1 MTDDELGDELVRVQR
16 ALSVVHD
23 PLAMLQSIF
32 ALAPFALQVYRADG
46 RSLFVNRAFLE
57 LYGTEPPPE
66 YNLLKDEVVAKA
78 GITSL
83 VQRAFAGETVH
94 VPAMW
99 YDPGDLEH
107 VDVASKRVGQ
117 EVWMLPLLDADG
129 RVGHIAIVA
138 KDVTAEMHAKDAA
151 RRESD
156 LRATAERARERVS
169 RLQQVTSGLA
179 RASTPQDVARVILE
193 EGVPALGARRCTL
206 HVVTS
211 DAQLELL
218 ASVGYADADTALM
231 KTMSMASSSP
241 SREAVLTGE
250 PQWLRSG
257 ADIEA
262 RHPERFAQ
270 VRHLEVSNLACL
282 PLATGGA
289 PIGVLSI
296 EFIDAARLMDDDDRT
311 FALALA
317 RQAAQALDRARLF
330 RAAHDAATRAEEASR
345 AKDEFLSVLSH
356 ELRTPLNAIQ
366 GWAHLMATQRETD
379 PTIVERGVDVIL
391 RSVKSQVTLV
401 DDMLDMARIIRGKLR
416 LALLDVDFGSVVD
429 AVAESVAP
437 TAMAKGVTI
446 TCDVPRGLV
455 ILGDADRLQ
464 QVVWNLLSNAI
475 KFTPRGGK
483 VTVAA
488 TGNADNVVLRVT
500 DTGQG
505 LAAGDIP
512 YVFDR
517 FRQVDSTST
526 RAKGGLGLGL
536 AIVRHL
542 VEAHAGHVRVTS
554 DGVGRGATFEVELPI
569 SRVRP
574 AAVPRESSSDPLLD
588 MAPDSRGPVSVRH
601 RALTGARVLAVDDE
615 ADAVELVSIVLE
627 QAGAVVRTASSVA
640 GALQVLESW
649 TPDLVVS
656 DIGMPGEDGFAFA
669 RKLRELGAP
678 FADIPAIALTAF
690 ARREDADATLRAGFG
705 WHLAKPVDP
714 RVLTR
719 VAAHALSTRPRD

>member
-1 MTDDELGDELVRVQR
+1 MTADELAAELARVRQ
-16 ALSVVHD
+16 ALSGVHH
-23 PLAMLQSIF
+23 PLTMLQGIF

-46 RSLFVNRAFLE
+46 RSMFVNRAFVE
-57 LYGTEPPPE
+57 LYGSEPPPD

-78 GITSL
+78 GLTSL
-83 VQRAFAGETVH
+83 VLRAFSGETVH
-94 VPAMW
+94 IPAMW

-107 VDVASKRVGQ
+107 VDVPAKRIGQ
-117 EVWMLPLLDADG
+117 EVWMLPLLDAEG
-129 RVGHIAIVA
+129 GVGHIAIVA
-138 KDVTAEMHAKDAA
+138 KDVTAEMQAKDAVQ
-151 RRESD
+151 RESE

-179 RASTPQDVARVILE
+179 RATTPQDVARVVLE
-193 EGVPALGARRCTL
+193 EGVPALGVLRCTL
-206 HVVTS
+206 HVVTA

-218 ASVGYADADTALM
+218 ASVGYADTDTALM
-231 KTMSMASSSP
+231 KAMSLAMSSP
-241 SREAVLTGE
+241 SREAILTGE
-250 PQWLRSG
+250 PQWLGS
-257 ADIEA
+257 AAEIEA
-262 RHPERFAQ
+262 RYPERFAQ
-270 VRHLEVSNLACL
+270 VRHLGISNAASL

-289 PIGVLSI
+289 PVGVLSI
-296 EFIDAARLMDDDDRT
+296 EFIDPGRVLDDDDRT

-330 RAAHDAATRAEEASR
+330 RAAHDAANRAEEASR

-416 LALLDVDFGSVVD
+416 LALLDVDFGGVVD

-437 TAMAKGVTI
+437 TATAKGVTI

-475 KFTPRGGK
+475 KFTPRGGN
-483 VTVAA
+483 VLVGA
-488 TGNADNVVLRVT
+488 TRKDDNVVLRVT

-505 LAAGDIP
+505 IAAGDIP

-554 DGVGRGATFEVELPI
+554 DGVGHGATFEVELPM
-569 SRVRP
+569 SRPVMP
-574 AAVPRESSSDPLLD
+574 APDPSSDSLLD
-588 MAPDSRGPVSVRH
+588 MPPESNAPVSVRH
-601 RALTGARVLAVDDE
+601 RALKGARVLAVDDE
-615 ADAVELVSIVLE
+615 PDAVELVSIVLE

-640 GALQVLESW
+640 AALELLRTW

-656 DIGMPGEDGFAFA
+656 DIGMPGEDGFAFV

-690 ARREDADATLRAGFG
+690 ARREDVDATLRAGFG

-719 VAAHALSTRPRD
+719 VAAHALSTHPHR